1 MFVFEVGY
9 RGGTSV
15 TATFDVGV
23 LVSQGRRNAWGFT
36 VGYLASEK
44 QYADTN
50 TSYLDARGAYKARY
64 RRYVGDGG
72 FALDVGAG
80 GGKYGASGEL
90 ALGYRDI
97 IAISAGVNTFATD
110 NGDTDAAANV
120 GVRLGT
126 TGILAALYG
135 LAALG
140 GR

>member
-1 MFVFEVGY
+1 MAASRSMSAPAAG
-9 RGGTSV
+9 S
-15 TATFDVGV
+15 TA
-23 LVSQGRRNAWGFT
+23 
-36 VGYLASEK
+36 
-44 QYADTN
+44 
-50 TSYLDARGAYKARY
+50 
-64 RRYVGDGG
+64 
-72 FALDVGAG
+72 
-80 GGKYGASGEL
+80 GEL